1 MNTGKQDAFAEW
13 KSLDFWKKQSLDLI
27 PLLTGLAVTGRIGIH
42 GLAAIPV
49 YMLTAD
55 ATRRVINCL
64 EPEFLSEEKIKPI
77 PDIDRKYNTQIA
89 YNIVHTIPGRIRFYI
104 PLIAQDSAYTQRL
117 ETLLKA
123 HNKITNLRVNSR
135 ASSIVIAYEY
145 PGISIFHLLEIMELA
160 LQQNPS
166 IYPPISEIAITD
178 INHLELPPKTSN
190 VWTSLKPASLS
201 YSLNF
206 MANLPL

>member
-1 MNTGKQDAFAEW
+1 MNTDRKHTFGEW

-49 YMLTAD
+49 WILTAD
-55 ATRRVINCL
+55 ATRRVIKSL
-64 EPEFLSEEKIKPI
+64 EPEFLSAGKIKPI
-77 PDIDRKYNTQIA
+77 PDIDKEDNTQIA
-89 YNIVHTIPGRIRFYI
+89 YNVVHTIPGRIRFYL

-123 HNKITNLRVNSR
+123 HNQITNVRVNTH
-135 ASSIVIAYEY
+135 ASSIVIAYQSPE
-145 PGISIFHLLEIMELA
+145 ISINWVEIMELA
-160 LQQNPS
+160 LQPHPC
-166 IYPPISEIAITD
+166 IDPPISEIGITE
-178 INHLELPPKTSN
+178 INDLEISPKTSN
-190 VWTSLKPASLS
+190 LWTNLKPASLS
-201 YSLNF
+201 YSLNL